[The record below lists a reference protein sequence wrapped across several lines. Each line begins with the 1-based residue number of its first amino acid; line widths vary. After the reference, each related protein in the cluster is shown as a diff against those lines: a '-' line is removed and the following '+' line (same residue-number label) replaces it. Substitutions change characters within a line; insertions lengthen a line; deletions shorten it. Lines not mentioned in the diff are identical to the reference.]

1 MSDKKRMFVG
11 VDNGVSGS
19 VGLISEDGSYSFVR
33 TPVKKELNYT
43 KVKAYINRIDALEL
57 SKILS
62 VCASNSMVLI
72 ERPMVNPSRWVASVS
87 AIRALEATQTVL
99 EQLGL
104 PYAFI
109 DSKEWQ
115 KVLLPSGLKGEEL
128 KSASLNIGKRLFPN
142 IEGKFADFDGMLLA
156 QFCKLKHK

>member
-128 KSASLNIGKRLFPN
+128 KSASLDIGKRLFPN
-142 IEGKFADFDGMLLA
+142 IEGKFADYDGMLISEY
-156 QFCKLKHK
+156 CKRKHR